1 MLYHIMRHT
10 DLPVSRHPADWR
22 TLHFSRSA
30 PAVVFGY
37 LLFKRIEIRNIKIVI
52 ESLRY
57 GIDKDMVLPRLI
69 TEKG

>member
-1 MLYHIMRHT
+1 MSIAR
-10 DLPVSRHPADWR
+10 R